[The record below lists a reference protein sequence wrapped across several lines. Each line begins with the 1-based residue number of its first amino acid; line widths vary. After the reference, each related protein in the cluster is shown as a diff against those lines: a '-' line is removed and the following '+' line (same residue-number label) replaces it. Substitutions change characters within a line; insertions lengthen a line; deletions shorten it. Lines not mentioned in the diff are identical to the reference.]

1 MPFLFYHGS
10 DIAFGGQLLNLGRI
24 MRSAP
29 LSACAVSLQGKLEE
43 SQERARWHLPA
54 LVVFSCFNLAAV
66 GIFFAVFVGVVLSP
80 PEPRNAIHLLV
91 AGSFAFAVLVLGQFV
106 YWSRLA
112 LTEFK
117 GRSK

>member
-1 MPFLFYHGS
+1 
-10 DIAFGGQLLNLGRI
+10 

-29 LSACAVSLQGKLEE
+29 ISVCAVSLERKLED
-43 SQERARWHLPA
+43 SQDRARWHLPA
-54 LVVFSCFNLAAV
+54 LIVFSCFNLAAL

-80 PEPRNAIHLLV
+80 PEPRNAIHFLV

-106 YWSRLA
+106 YWSRLV